1 MSKKV
6 KKELTEE
13 EQIDNQILELIM
25 KKKGVKTAQD
35 VSKTLNSM
43 YGKVIQR
50 LLDAEFDEFME
61 YEKGSHVDKK
71 DTNRRNGSTS
81 KGKKVKTDNGE
92 ITIVPPRDRD
102 GKFEPQI
109 VKKRQKVL
117 EGFDNLV
124 ISMYARGNS
133 LDDIKETI
141 REIYSIELSEETLSN
156 MTKSVSE
163 EVEKWQNRK
172 LERCYPFVY
181 VDCIYCSVKED
192 LRGIKKAI
200 YVVLG
205 IDSKGIKD
213 VLGIWIETTETA
225 SKWCEIFEE
234 LKSRGVEDIFFISM
248 DGLAGLTEAIEKV
261 YPQAILQRC
270 IVHIV
275 RNIYSILPKK
285 DVKEVIGDFKKIYT
299 ASNLSHAM
307 LEYEAFK
314 KKYKDNKK
322 IMKKVEDNI
331 SWVMQ
336 IFEYPPMIRKLIYTT
351 NAIESLNA
359 GLRKVTKGKG
369 SFINETALMKVLYLR
384 IQNLKKKWSKQ
395 IQSWKQ
401 VQNELYGI
409 FGERFIQY
417 IEK

>member
-1 MSKKV
+1 MSK

-13 EQIDNQILELIM
+13 DKIDGQILDLLM
-25 KKKGVKTAQD
+25 KKGIKTA
-35 VSKTLNSM
+35 SGISNALNQM
-43 YGKVIQR
+43 YGKVVQR
-50 LLDAEFDEFME
+50 LLDEEFNEFME
-61 YEKGSHVDKK
+61 YEKGSHQEKK
-71 DTNRRNGSTS
+71 DENRRNGSTS

-92 ITIVPPRDRD
+92 IIIVPPRDRD

-124 ISMYARGNS
+124 ISMYAKGNS
-133 LDDIKETI
+133 LKDIKDTI

-163 EVEKWQNRK
+163 EVEKWQNRE
-172 LERCYPFVY
+172 LENCYPFVY
-181 VDCIYCSVKED
+181 VDCLYCSVRED
-192 LRGIKKAI
+192 LRSVKKAI

-205 IDSKGIKD
+205 IDTLGVKD

-225 SKWCEIFEE
+225 SKWCEIFED
-234 LKSRGVEDIFFISM
+234 LKSRGVEDIFFVSM
-248 DGLAGLTEAIEKV
+248 DGLTGLPEAVERV

-270 IVHIV
+270 IVHIT

-285 DVKEVIGDFKKIYT
+285 EVKEVVTDFKEIYT
-299 ASNLSHAM
+299 ASNLEHAK

-322 IMKKVEDNI
+322 LMKKVEDNI
-331 SWVMQ
+331 NWIMQ
-336 IFEYPPMIRKLIYTT
+336 IFEYPPAIRKLIYTT
-351 NAIESLNA
+351 NAIESINA

-369 SFINETALMKVLYLR
+369 TFINETALIKVLYLR
-384 IQNLKKKWSKQ
+384 IQDLKKKWSKS
-395 IQSWKQ
+395 INNWMD
-401 VQNELYGI
+401 VQNELAGI
-409 FGERFIQY
+409 FEDRFIKY
-417 IEK
+417 IEN

>member
-1 MSKKV
+1 MS

-13 EQIDNQILELIM
+13 EKIDNQILELIM

-61 YEKGSHVDKK
+61 YEKGSHEEKK
-71 DTNRRNGSTS
+71 TTNRRNGSTS

-92 ITIVPPRDRD
+92 IIITPPRDRE

-133 LDDIKETI
+133 LKDIKETI
-141 REIYSIELSEETLSN
+141 REIYSIDLSEETLSN
-156 MTKSVSE
+156 MTQSVSK

-172 LERCYPFVY
+172 LEKCYPFVY
-181 VDCIYCSVKED
+181 VDCIYCSVKDD
-192 LRGIKKAI
+192 LRSIKKAI

-205 IDSKGIKD
+205 IDTKGLKD

-225 SKWCEIFEE
+225 SKWCEIFED
-234 LKSRGVEDIFFISM
+234 LKSRGVEDIFFVSM
-248 DGLAGLTEAIEKV
+248 DGLIGLPEAVERV

-270 IVHIV
+270 IVHIT
-275 RNIYSILPKK
+275 RNIYGILPKK
-285 DVKEVIGDFKKIYT
+285 DLKEIISNFKRIYT
-299 ASNLSHAM
+299 ASNLGHAK
-307 LEYEAFK
+307 LEYESFQ

-322 IMKKVEDNI
+322 LMKKVNDNI
-331 SWVMQ
+331 NWVMQ
-336 IFEYPPMIRKLIYTT
+336 IFEYPPAIRKLIYTT
-351 NAIESLNA
+351 NSIESLNA

-369 SFINETALMKVLYLR
+369 SFINETALIKVLYLR
-384 IQNLKKKWSKQ
+384 IQNLKTKWSKK
-395 IQSWKQ
+395 IKNWKD
-401 VQNELYGI
+401 VQNELAGI
-409 FGERFIQY
+409 FEERFLQY
-417 IEK
+417 IEN

>member
-1 MSKKV
+1 MA
-6 KKELTEE
+6 KKELSEE
-13 EQIDNQILELIM
+13 EKIDNQILELIM
-25 KKKGVKTAQD
+25 KKKGVKTEQD

-50 LLDAEFDEFME
+50 LLDAEFDEFMK
-61 YEKGSHVDKK
+61 YEKGSHEEKK
-71 DTNRRNGSTS
+71 TTNRRNGSTS

-92 ITIVPPRDRD
+92 IIITPPRDRE

-133 LDDIKETI
+133 LKDIKETI
-141 REIYSIELSEETLSN
+141 REIYSIDLSEETLSN
-156 MTKSVSE
+156 MTQSVSK

-172 LERCYPFVY
+172 LEKCYPFVY
-181 VDCIYCSVKED
+181 VDCIYCSVKDD
-192 LRGIKKAI
+192 LRSIKKAI

-205 IDSKGIKD
+205 IDTKGLKD

-234 LKSRGVEDIFFISM
+234 LKSRGVEDIFFVSM
-248 DGLAGLTEAIEKV
+248 DGLIGLPEAVERV

-270 IVHIV
+270 IVHIT
-275 RNIYSILPKK
+275 RNIYGILPKK
-285 DVKEVIGDFKKIYT
+285 DLKEIISNFKRIYT
-299 ASNLSHAM
+299 ASNLGHAK
-307 LEYEAFK
+307 LEYESFQ

-322 IMKKVEDNI
+322 LMKKVNDNI
-331 SWVMQ
+331 NWVMQ
-336 IFEYPPMIRKLIYTT
+336 IFEYPPAIRKLIYTT
-351 NAIESLNA
+351 NSIESLNA

-369 SFINETALMKVLYLR
+369 SFINETALIKVLYLR
-384 IQNLKKKWSKQ
+384 IQNLKTKWSKQ
-395 IQSWKQ
+395 IKNWKD
-401 VQNELYGI
+401 VQNELAGI
-409 FGERFIQY
+409 FEERFLQY
-417 IEK
+417 IEN

>member
-1 MSKKV
+1 MSK

-13 EQIDNQILELIM
+13 DKIDGQILDLLM
-25 KKKGVKTAQD
+25 KKGIKTA
-35 VSKTLNSM
+35 SEISNSLNQM
-43 YGKVIQR
+43 YGKVVQR
-50 LLDAEFDEFME
+50 LLDEEFNEFME
-61 YEKGSHVDKK
+61 YEKGSHQEKK
-71 DTNRRNGSTS
+71 DENRRNGSTS

-92 ITIVPPRDRD
+92 IIIVPPRDRD

-124 ISMYARGNS
+124 ISMYAKGNS
-133 LDDIKETI
+133 LKDIKDTI

-163 EVEKWQNRK
+163 EVEKWQNRE
-172 LERCYPFVY
+172 LENCYPFVY
-181 VDCIYCSVKED
+181 VDCLYCSVRED
-192 LRGIKKAI
+192 LRSVKKAI

-205 IDSKGIKD
+205 IDTLGVKD

-225 SKWCEIFEE
+225 SKWCEIFED
-234 LKSRGVEDIFFISM
+234 LKSRGVEDIFFVSM
-248 DGLAGLTEAIEKV
+248 DGLTGLPEAVERV

-270 IVHIV
+270 IVHIT

-285 DVKEVIGDFKKIYT
+285 EVKEVVTDFKEIYT
-299 ASNLSHAM
+299 ASNLEHAK

-322 IMKKVEDNI
+322 LMKKVEDNI
-331 SWVMQ
+331 NWIMQ
-336 IFEYPPMIRKLIYTT
+336 IFEYPPAIRKLIYTT
-351 NAIESLNA
+351 NAIESINA

-369 SFINETALMKVLYLR
+369 TFINETALIKVLYLR
-384 IQNLKKKWSKQ
+384 IQDLKKKWSKS
-395 IQSWKQ
+395 INNWMD
-401 VQNELYGI
+401 VQNELAGI
-409 FGERFIQY
+409 FEDRFIKY
-417 IEK
+417 IEN

>member
-192 LRGIKKAI
+192 LRSIKKAI

-307 LEYEAFK
+307 LEYEALK

-322 IMKKVEDNI
+322 LMKKVEDNI

-409 FGERFIQY
+409 FEERFIQY

>member
-1 MSKKV
+1 MS

-13 EQIDNQILELIM
+13 EKIDNQILELIM

-61 YEKGSHVDKK
+61 YEKGSHEKK
-71 DTNRRNGSTS
+71 KTTNRRNGSTS

-92 ITIVPPRDRD
+92 IIITPPRDRE

-133 LDDIKETI
+133 LKDIKETI
-141 REIYSIELSEETLSN
+141 REIYSIDLSEETLSN
-156 MTKSVSE
+156 MTQSVSK

-172 LERCYPFVY
+172 LEKCYPFVY
-181 VDCIYCSVKED
+181 VDCIYCSVKDD
-192 LRGIKKAI
+192 LRSIKKAI

-205 IDSKGIKD
+205 IDTKGLKD

-225 SKWCEIFEE
+225 SKWCEIFED
-234 LKSRGVEDIFFISM
+234 LKSRGVEDIFFVSM
-248 DGLAGLTEAIEKV
+248 DGLIGLPEAVERI
-261 YPQAILQRC
+261 YPQSILQRC
-270 IVHIV
+270 IVHIT
-275 RNIYSILPKK
+275 RNIYGILPKK
-285 DVKEVIGDFKKIYT
+285 DLKEIISNFKRIYT
-299 ASNLSHAM
+299 ASNLGHAK
-307 LEYEAFK
+307 LEYESFQ

-322 IMKKVEDNI
+322 LMKKVDDNI
-331 SWVMQ
+331 NWVMQ
-336 IFEYPPMIRKLIYTT
+336 IFEYPPAIRKLIYTT
-351 NAIESLNA
+351 NSIESLNA

-369 SFINETALMKVLYLR
+369 SFINETALIKVLYLR
-384 IQNLKKKWSKQ
+384 IQNLKTKWSKQ
-395 IQSWKQ
+395 IKNWKD
-401 VQNELYGI
+401 VQNELAGI
-409 FGERFIQY
+409 FEERFLQY
-417 IEK
+417 IEN

>member
-1 MSKKV
+1 MS

-13 EQIDNQILELIM
+13 EKIDNQILELIM

-61 YEKGSHVDKK
+61 YEKGSHEKK
-71 DTNRRNGSTS
+71 KTTNRRNGSTS

-92 ITIVPPRDRD
+92 IIITPPRDRE

-133 LDDIKETI
+133 LKDIKETI
-141 REIYSIELSEETLSN
+141 REIYSIDLSEETLSN
-156 MTKSVSE
+156 MTQSVSK

-172 LERCYPFVY
+172 LEKCYPFVY
-181 VDCIYCSVKED
+181 VDCIYCSVKDD
-192 LRGIKKAI
+192 LRSIKKAI

-205 IDSKGIKD
+205 IDTKGLKD

-234 LKSRGVEDIFFISM
+234 LKSRGVEDIFFVSM
-248 DGLAGLTEAIEKV
+248 DGLTGLPEAVERV

-270 IVHIV
+270 IVHIT
-275 RNIYSILPKK
+275 RNIYGILPQK
-285 DVKEVIGDFKKIYT
+285 DVKEVIADFKKIYT
-299 ASNLSHAM
+299 ASNLGHAK
-307 LEYEAFK
+307 LEYEAFQ

-322 IMKKVEDNI
+322 LMKKVDDNI
-331 SWVMQ
+331 NWVMQ
-336 IFEYPPMIRKLIYTT
+336 IFEYPPAIRKLIYTT
-351 NAIESLNA
+351 NSIESLNA

-369 SFINETALMKVLYLR
+369 SFINETALIKVLYLR
-384 IQNLKKKWSKQ
+384 IQNLKTKWSKQ
-395 IQSWKQ
+395 IKNWKD
-401 VQNELYGI
+401 VQNELAGI
-409 FGERFIQY
+409 FEERFLQY
-417 IEK
+417 IEN

>member
-1 MSKKV
+1 MS

-13 EQIDNQILELIM
+13 EKIDNQILELIM

-61 YEKGSHVDKK
+61 YEKGSHEEKK
-71 DTNRRNGSTS
+71 TTNRRNGSTS

-92 ITIVPPRDRD
+92 ITIVPPRDRE

-133 LDDIKETI
+133 LKDIKETI
-141 REIYSIELSEETLSN
+141 REIYSIDLSEETLSN

-172 LERCYPFVY
+172 LEKCYPFVY

-192 LRGIKKAI
+192 LRSIKKAI

-234 LKSRGVEDIFFISM
+234 LKSRGVEDIFFVSM
-248 DGLAGLTEAIEKV
+248 DGLTGLPEAVERV

-270 IVHIV
+270 IVHIT
-275 RNIYSILPKK
+275 RNIYGILPQK
-285 DVKEVIGDFKKIYT
+285 DVKEVIADFKKIYT
-299 ASNLSHAM
+299 ASNLGHAK
-307 LEYEAFK
+307 LEYEAFQ

-322 IMKKVEDNI
+322 LMKKVDDNI
-331 SWVMQ
+331 NWVMQ
-336 IFEYPPMIRKLIYTT
+336 IFEYPPAIRKLIYTT

-369 SFINETALMKVLYLR
+369 SFINETALIKVLYLR
-384 IQNLKKKWSKQ
+384 IQNLKGKWSRQ
-395 IQSWKQ
+395 IKNWKN
-401 VQNELYGI
+401 VQNELAGI
-409 FGERFIQY
+409 FEERFLQY
-417 IEK
+417 IEN

>member
-1 MSKKV
+1 MS

-13 EQIDNQILELIM
+13 EKIDNQILELIM

-61 YEKGSHVDKK
+61 YEKGSHEEKK
-71 DTNRRNGSTS
+71 TTNRRNGSTS

-92 ITIVPPRDRD
+92 ITIVPPRDRE

-133 LDDIKETI
+133 LKDIKETI
-141 REIYSIELSEETLSN
+141 REIYSIDLSEETLSN

-172 LERCYPFVY
+172 LEKCYPFVY

-192 LRGIKKAI
+192 LRSIKKAI

-205 IDSKGIKD
+205 IDTKGLKD

-234 LKSRGVEDIFFISM
+234 LKSRGVEDIFFVSM
-248 DGLAGLTEAIEKV
+248 DGLTGLPEAVERV

-270 IVHIV
+270 IVHIT
-275 RNIYSILPKK
+275 RNIYGILPQK
-285 DVKEVIGDFKKIYT
+285 DVKEVIADFKKIYT
-299 ASNLSHAM
+299 ASNLGHAK
-307 LEYEAFK
+307 LEYEAFQ

-322 IMKKVEDNI
+322 LMKKVDDNI
-331 SWVMQ
+331 NWVMQ
-336 IFEYPPMIRKLIYTT
+336 IFEYPPAIRKLIYTT

-369 SFINETALMKVLYLR
+369 SFINETALIKVLYLR
-384 IQNLKKKWSKQ
+384 IKNLKTKWSKQ
-395 IQSWKQ
+395 IKSWKD
-401 VQNELYGI
+401 VQNELAGI
-409 FGERFIQY
+409 FEERFLQY
-417 IEK
+417 IEN

>member
-1 MSKKV
+1 MS

-13 EQIDNQILELIM
+13 EKIDNQILELIM

-61 YEKGSHVDKK
+61 YEKGSHEEKK
-71 DTNRRNGSTS
+71 TTNRRNGSTS

-92 ITIVPPRDRD
+92 ITIVPPRDRE

-133 LDDIKETI
+133 LKDIKETI
-141 REIYSIELSEETLSN
+141 REIYSIDLSEETLSK

-172 LERCYPFVY
+172 LEKCYPFVY

-192 LRGIKKAI
+192 LRSIKKAI

-205 IDSKGIKD
+205 IDTKGLKD

-234 LKSRGVEDIFFISM
+234 LKSRGVEDIFFVSM
-248 DGLAGLTEAIEKV
+248 DGLTGLPEAVERV

-270 IVHIV
+270 IVHIT
-275 RNIYSILPKK
+275 RNIYGILPKK
-285 DVKEVIGDFKKIYT
+285 EVKEVISDFKKIYT
-299 ASNLSHAM
+299 ASNLGHAK
-307 LEYEAFK
+307 LEYEAFQ

-322 IMKKVEDNI
+322 LMKKVDDNI
-331 SWVMQ
+331 NWVMQ
-336 IFEYPPMIRKLIYTT
+336 IFEYPPAIRKLIYTT

-369 SFINETALMKVLYLR
+369 SFINETALIKVLYLR
-384 IQNLKKKWSKQ
+384 IQNLKGKWSRQ
-395 IQSWKQ
+395 IKNWKN
-401 VQNELYGI
+401 VQNELAGI
-409 FGERFIQY
+409 FEEHFLQY
-417 IEK
+417 IEN

>member
-1 MSKKV
+1 MS

-13 EQIDNQILELIM
+13 EKIDNQILELIM

-61 YEKGSHVDKK
+61 YEKGSHEEKK
-71 DTNRRNGSTS
+71 TTNRRNGSTS

-92 ITIVPPRDRD
+92 ITIVPPRDRE

-133 LDDIKETI
+133 LKDIKETI
-141 REIYSIELSEETLSN
+141 REIYSIDLSEETLSN

-172 LERCYPFVY
+172 LEKCYPFVY

-192 LRGIKKAI
+192 LRSIKKAI

-205 IDSKGIKD
+205 IDTKGLKD

-234 LKSRGVEDIFFISM
+234 LKSRGVEDIFFVSM
-248 DGLAGLTEAIEKV
+248 DGLTGLPEAVERV

-270 IVHIV
+270 IVHIT
-275 RNIYSILPKK
+275 RNIYGILPQK
-285 DVKEVIGDFKKIYT
+285 DVKEVIADFKKIYT
-299 ASNLSHAM
+299 ASNLGHAK
-307 LEYEAFK
+307 LEYEAFQ

-322 IMKKVEDNI
+322 LMKKVDDNI
-331 SWVMQ
+331 NWVMQ
-336 IFEYPPMIRKLIYTT
+336 IFEYPPAIRKLIYTT

-369 SFINETALMKVLYLR
+369 SFINETALIKVLYLR
-384 IQNLKKKWSKQ
+384 IQNLKGKWSRQ
-395 IQSWKQ
+395 IKNWKN
-401 VQNELYGI
+401 VQNELAGI
-409 FGERFIQY
+409 FEERFLQY
-417 IEK
+417 IEN